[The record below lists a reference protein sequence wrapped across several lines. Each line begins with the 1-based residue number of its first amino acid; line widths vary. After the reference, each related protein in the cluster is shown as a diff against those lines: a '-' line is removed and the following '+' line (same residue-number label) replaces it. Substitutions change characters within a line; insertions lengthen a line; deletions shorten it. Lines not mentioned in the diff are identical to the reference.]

1 MLSSR
6 TSWRLITIVI
16 AVLTLF
22 ACSDRPSTVTTPT
35 TPTSP
40 TPPTTSIPPP
50 VRGTVVDFQTAN
62 PIAGAIVGFATSLG
76 AGNDPIGMSQTAVTD
91 ANGQYSLP
99 EPPVRTP
106 PSDSYYL
113 LVNNTFVGRGYLHGA
128 NKRAGDVAVHKGLCV
143 TRYGMVLDRA
153 TYLPIVDAQILNL
166 SNRVLDTT
174 DRDGWYQYD
183 FGCSTGSSGFNTTWL
198 IATHPD
204 YTPANFSGG
213 RGFQGVVRDDVL
225 LTRR

>member
-1 MLSSR
+1 
-6 TSWRLITIVI
+6 
-16 AVLTLF
+16 
-22 ACSDRPSTVTTPT
+22 
-35 TPTSP
+35 
-40 TPPTTSIPPP
+40 
-50 VRGTVVDFQTAN
+50 VRGTVVDFQTAK
-62 PIAGAIVGFATSLG
+62 PIPGAVVAFATALG
-76 AGNDPIGMSQTAVTD
+76 VGNDPIGVSQTAVTD

-128 NKRAGDVAVHKGLCV
+128 NKRAGDVAVHDGKCV

-166 SNRVLDTT
+166 SNRVLATT

-183 FGCSTGSSGFNTTWL
+183 FGCSTGSTGFNTTWL
-198 IATHPD
+198 IAAHAD
-204 YTPANFSGG
+204 YTSMSFSGG